1 MLQRPELRVIQA
13 FNNLEGNVEFQV
25 VLAWLQGNLDEIRK
39 SNDSTKDEVLTRW
52 NQGACQALEELIDT
66 AKNARQAAA
75 RRK

>member
-13 FNNLEGNVEFQV
+13 FNNLEGSVEFQV
-25 VLAWLQGNLDEIRK
+25 VLTWLQGNLDEIRK